1 MQKIVLASGSPRR
14 KELLEKI
21 GLNFL
26 VDPSNYEEVLDQTIG
41 PLELVKRL
49 SFGKASDVA
58 KRHPDSL
65 IIGADSVVAVDNITL
80 GKPHS
85 KEKAIEMLSKL
96 SGKTHSAIS
105 GFTIIDTKTGKTV
118 SEAVET
124 KIFFR
129 KLNPDE
135 IEKYVAT
142 GEPLDKA
149 GAYAI
154 QGKGA
159 LLVDKI
165 EGDFYNIVGLPLG
178 RVVKV
183 LNNSFGVSIW

>member
-14 KELLEKI
+14 KELLGKI
-21 GLNFL
+21 GLNFI
-26 VDPSNYEEVLDQTIG
+26 VDPSDFEEVLDQTIN
-41 PLELVKRL
+41 PLELVKKL
-49 SFGKASDVA
+49 SYGKAADVA
-58 KRHPDSL
+58 KRHPDS
-65 IIGADSVVAVDNITL
+65 IVIGADSVVAINNITL
-80 GKPHS
+80 GKPHT
-85 KEKAIEMLSKL
+85 EAKAIEMLSKL
-96 SGKTHSAIS
+96 SGTIHSAIS
-105 GFTIIDTKTGKTV
+105 GFTIIDTKTGKTI

-129 KLNPDE
+129 NLTSGE
-135 IEKYVAT
+135 IENYVAT

-165 EGDFYNIVGLPLG
+165 EGDFYNIVGLPLS
-178 RVVKV
+178 K
-183 LNNSFGVSIW
+183 LAETLKKEFDISI